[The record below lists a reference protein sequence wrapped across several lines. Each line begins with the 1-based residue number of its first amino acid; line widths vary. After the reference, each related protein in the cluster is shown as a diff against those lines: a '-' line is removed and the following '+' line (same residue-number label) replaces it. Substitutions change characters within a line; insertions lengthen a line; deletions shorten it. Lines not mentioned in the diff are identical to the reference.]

1 MIVIIAAMAV
11 LSLLFIVMALYGAA
25 DRRPRQRDDQ

>member
-1 MIVIIAAMAV
+1 MIFIIAAMAV
-11 LSLLFIVMALYGAA
+11 LGLLFIVMALYGGG